1 MRNDCGMKYWSWLA
15 AFSVSILFWG
25 QVVWATLR

>member
-1 MRNDCGMKYWSWLA
+1 MKYWSWLA